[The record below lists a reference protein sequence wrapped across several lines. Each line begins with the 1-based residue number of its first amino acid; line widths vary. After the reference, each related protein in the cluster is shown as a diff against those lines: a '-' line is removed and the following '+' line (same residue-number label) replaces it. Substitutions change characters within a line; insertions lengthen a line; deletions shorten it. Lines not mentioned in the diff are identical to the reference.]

1 MSKIF
6 VVHFEDGFDVTDNL
20 SRIKCVVEQSSDV
33 KIRTLND
40 SWQAYCFACLHH
52 AKKKLSHFPFVAVSL
67 QSFRYKC
74 FKCDTSGD
82 VINFYAAE
90 RYLSNI
96 EAIAQVSTL
105 YGLEV
110 PKKKFKNRCSQT
122 IK

>member
-67 QSFRYKC
+67 PRFE
-74 FKCDTSGD
+74 D
-82 VINFYAAE
+82 VLKAPFYE
-90 RYLSNI
+90 RLGCV
-96 EAIAQVSTL
+96 E
-105 YGLEV
+105 
-110 PKKKFKNRCSQT
+110 
-122 IK
+122 